1 MARATLAL
9 LLTAALYLGFTL
21 LSSTDENLLLNAQVA
36 VVPQIGFGMA
46 LEKSYIFGPPIFLY
60 LHVQG
65 LFLLSVLYRKIQR
78 FETTLDQKLP
88 GILDS
93 HPAKQEYW
101 SLLSAFTFVQLF
113 RRNGHFPH
121 VSILLAWISIEAIPL
136 ALLFVVD
143 LSFVR
148 YQSCWITNSHH
159 IIVLLALIS
168 VVWFNWRVFERR
180 FRLRWALIR
189 FVLPGSLVLL
199 LFFQA
204 QPPSFDL
211 KSVEDDAQNKATQ
224 ENGNTREIFDKMMEE
239 QRNRIWRADSKKSW
253 HTMWEDIQEKGNVF
267 DAVCEQWARVCR
279 YLNVRD
285 LWLVSTWS
293 ADAVVHKID
302 ESGDTDFDSIRWSNL
317 NKLSLAG
324 RNLHFADFRFSQL
337 PGVSLEGARLQGAN
351 LANVNLQGANLAGAI
366 MHGVFLHGA
375 ELQDANFFKAQLHS
389 ANLSWAKLQN
399 ARMHK
404 AQLWNSDISEAEL
417 QRAKLV
423 EAELQG
429 ADMKFAKMDGTRLR
443 GAKLVGT
450 NLKGARLRGASL
462 SKAELLGTNLQD
474 AQLQGADLR
483 EAKLKG
489 TDLEGTQFQG
499 VDLHSAEIQYSFG
512 DPKSWK
518 LAWMR
523 NASFNSS
530 DKNPVEFFNILSEKP
545 KFESNRLWWI
555 KGTKS
560 LKDYIQKIANQNR
573 PWLSE
578 YDLREEKWVIFGK
591 KRSDCMDA
599 TTSEYWEAWTDWT
612 ADFACRN
619 EYTGYVSVRRWGSKN
634 PLFGI
639 EECVGPKNL
648 YREKRNILD
657 KLKLKGSIKDSDCP
671 GLRTIPDGGWKISD
685 SDWGKE
691 WKDAWSD
698 DDD

>member
-36 VVPQIGFGMA
+36 VPQAGFGIA
-46 LEKSYIFGPPIFLY
+46 LDKSYFFGPPIFLY

-65 LFLLSVLYRKIQR
+65 LFLLSVLYRKIQK
-78 FETTLDQKLP
+78 FETALDQKLS
-88 GILDS
+88 GIPNS
-93 HPAKQEYW
+93 YRERQEYW
-101 SLLSAFTFVQLF
+101 SLLSAFAFVQLF
-113 RRNGHFPH
+113 RRNGHFLY
-121 VSILLAWISIEAIPL
+121 VSRLLAWISIEAIPL
-136 ALLFVVD
+136 ALLFAVD
-143 LSFVR
+143 VSFVR
-148 YQSCWITNSHH
+148 YQSWWITNSHH

-168 VVWFNWRVFERR
+168 VVWFNLQVLERR
-180 FRLRWALIR
+180 FRFR
-189 FVLPGSLVLL
+189 FVLEGCLVFF
-199 LFFQA
+199 LFSQA

-224 ENGNTREIFDKMMEE
+224 ENGNTREIFNKMMEE

-293 ADAVVHKID
+293 ADAVVHKMD
-302 ESGDTDFDSIRWSNL
+302 ESSDTNFDSIRWSSL

-337 PGVSLEGARLQGAN
+337 PGANLEGAQLQGAN
-351 LANVNLQGANLAGAI
+351 LENVNLQGANLAGAI
-366 MHGVFLHGA
+366 MHGAHLLGA
-375 ELQDANFFKAQLHS
+375 ELQNAILLKTQLHS
-389 ANLSWAKLQN
+389 VNLYSAKLER
-399 ARMHK
+399 AFMAK
-404 AQLWNSDISEAEL
+404 AQLWNSNLAEAEL
-417 QRAKLV
+417 QRAALV

-429 ADMKFAKMDGTRLR
+429 ADMKFAKMDGARLWR
-443 GAKLVGT
+443 AKLIGT
-450 NLKGARLRGASL
+450 NLKETRLRGASL
-462 SKAELLGTNLQD
+462 AEAELLGTNLQD
-474 AQLQGADLR
+474 AQLQGTNL
-483 EAKLKG
+483 ENAKFIG
-489 TDLEGTQFQG
+489 ANLEGTQLQG
-499 VDLHSAEIQYSFG
+499 VDLHGAKIQYSFG

-523 NASFNSS
+523 NASFNSP
-530 DKNPVEFFNILSEKP
+530 DENPVKLFDGLLEKLKLEP
-545 KFESNRLWWI
+545 NRLWWS
-555 KGTKS
+555 KGTES

-578 YDLREEKWVIFGK
+578 DDLREAEWVVFGQEK
-591 KRSDCMDA
+591 SDCMDV
-599 TTSEYWEAWTDWT
+599 TTPEYWKAWADWT
-612 ADFACRN
+612 ASFACRN
-619 EYTGYVSVRRWGSKN
+619 EYTGYVSVRRWGSKS

-639 EECVGPKNL
+639 EKCVDPMTLNSK
-648 YREKRNILD
+648 KRMILD
-657 KLKLKGSIKDSDCP
+657 KLEGAIKDEGTIKDSDCP

-685 SDWGKE
+685 SDWRKE
-691 WKDAWSD
+691 WRDAWSD

>member
-1 MARATLAL
+1 M
-9 LLTAALYLGFTL
+9 
-21 LSSTDENLLLNAQVA
+21 
-36 VVPQIGFGMA
+36 
-46 LEKSYIFGPPIFLY
+46 
-60 LHVQG
+60 
-65 LFLLSVLYRKIQR
+65 
-78 FETTLDQKLP
+78 
-88 GILDS
+88 
-93 HPAKQEYW
+93 
-101 SLLSAFTFVQLF
+101 LSAFAFVQLF
-113 RRNGHFPH
+113 RRNGHFPY

-253 HTMWEDIQEKGNVF
+253 HTMWEDIQGKGNVF
-267 DAVCEQWARVCR
+267 DAVCEQWTRVCR

-293 ADAVVHKID
+293 ADAVVYKMD
-302 ESGDTDFDSIRWSNL
+302 ESSDTNFDSIRWSSL

-337 PGVSLEGARLQGAN
+337 PGANLEGARLQGAN
-351 LANVNLQGANLAGAI
+351 LENVNLQGANLAGAI
-366 MHGVFLHGA
+366 MHGAHLLGA
-375 ELQDANFFKAQLHS
+375 ELQNAILLKTQLHS
-389 ANLSWAKLQN
+389 VNLYSAKLER
-399 ARMHK
+399 AFMAK
-404 AQLWNSDISEAEL
+404 AQLWNSNLAKAEL
-417 QRAKLV
+417 QRAALV

-429 ADMKFAKMDGTRLR
+429 ADMKFAKMDGARLWR
-443 GAKLVGT
+443 AKLIGT
-450 NLKGARLRGASL
+450 NLKETRLRGASL
-462 SKAELLGTNLQD
+462 AEAELLGTNLQD
-474 AQLQGADLR
+474 AQLQGANL
-483 EAKLKG
+483 ENAKFIG
-489 TDLEGTQFQG
+489 ANFEGTQLQG
-499 VDLHSAEIQYSFG
+499 VDLHGAKIQYSFG

-523 NASFNSS
+523 NASFNSP
-530 DKNPVEFFNILSEKP
+530 DENPVKLFDGLLEKL
-545 KFESNRLWWI
+545 KLEQNRLWWS
-555 KGTKS
+555 KGTES

-578 YDLREEKWVIFGK
+578 DDLREAGWVIFGTEK
-591 KRSDCMDA
+591 SDCMDA
-599 TTSEYWEAWTDWT
+599 TTPEYWEAWTDWT

-619 EYTGYVSVRRWGSKN
+619 EYTGYLSVKRWGSKN
-634 PLFGI
+634 PLYGI
-639 EECVGPKNL
+639 EECVGPKTLN
-648 YREKRNILD
+648 REKRIILD
-657 KLKLKGSIKDSDCP
+657 KLEEAIKDSGCP
-671 GLRTIPDGGWKISD
+671 GLRTIPDGEWKISD
-685 SDWGKE
+685 SDWRKN

>member
-36 VVPQIGFGMA
+36 VPQVGFGIA
-46 LEKSYIFGPPIFLY
+46 LDKSYIFGPPIFLY

-65 LFLLSVLYRKIQR
+65 LFLLSVLYRKIQV
-78 FETTLDQKLP
+78 FEIALNRELS
-88 GILDS
+88 GIRNL
-93 HPAKQEYW
+93 QRVEREYW
-101 SLLSAFTFVQLF
+101 NLLSAFAFVQLF
-113 RRNGHFPH
+113 RRNGHFPY

-143 LSFVR
+143 VSFVR
-148 YQSCWITNSHH
+148 YQSWWITNSHH
-159 IIVLLALIS
+159 IVVLLALIS
-168 VVWFNWRVFERR
+168 VVWFNWRVLEKH
-180 FRLRWALIR
+180 FRLR
-189 FVLPGSLVLL
+189 FVLEGCLVFF
-199 LFFQA
+199 LFAHA
-204 QPPSFDL
+204 QPPFFDL

-224 ENGNTREIFDKMMEE
+224 ENGNTRKIFNKMMEE

-253 HTMWEDIQEKGNVF
+253 HTMWEDIQRKGNVF

-293 ADAVVHKID
+293 ADAVVHKMD
-302 ESGDTDFDSIRWSNL
+302 ESGDTDFDSIRWSSL

-337 PGVSLEGARLQGAN
+337 PGANLEGAQLQGAN
-351 LANVNLQGANLAGAI
+351 LENVNLQGANLAGAI
-366 MHGVFLHGA
+366 MHGAHLLGA
-375 ELQDANFFKAQLHS
+375 ELQNAILWKTQFHS
-389 ANLSWAKLQN
+389 VNLYSAKLQR
-399 ARMHK
+399 AFMAK
-404 AQLWNSDISEAEL
+404 AQLWNSNLAEAEL
-417 QRAKLV
+417 QRAALA

-429 ADMKFAKMDGTRLR
+429 ADMEFAKMDG
-443 GAKLVGT
+443 AKLWKAKLIGT
-450 NLKGARLRGASL
+450 NLKEARLRGAYL
-462 SKAELLGTNLQD
+462 VKAELLGTNLQD
-474 AQLQGADLR
+474 AQLQGANLKN
-483 EAKLKG
+483 AKFIG
-489 TDLEGTQFQG
+489 ANLEGTQLQG
-499 VDLHSAEIQYSFG
+499 VDLHGAEIQYSFG

-518 LAWMR
+518 LAWLR
-523 NASFNSS
+523 NASFNSP
-530 DKNPVEFFNILSEKP
+530 DENPVKLFDGLLEKLKLEP
-545 KFESNRLWWI
+545 NRLWWN
-555 KGTKS
+555 KGTES

-591 KRSDCMDA
+591 KWSDCMGA

-619 EYTGYVSVRRWGSKN
+619 EYTGYMSVKRWGSKK

-648 YREKRNILD
+648 NREKRNILD

-671 GLRTIPDGGWKISD
+671 GLRTIPDGEWKISD
-685 SDWGKE
+685 SDWRKN

-698 DDD
+698 DDN